1 MDKHIN
7 RLLMQFEQLLK
18 ASNREHINP
27 AIDELCIN
35 DLQPIVDLIARS
47 RASYLQHL
55 YELCKKYEGQEEH
68 PSLEEMQKLRAHR
81 LRFEELAEGSKA
93 LETSIQRG
101 YLDLKEAKTP

>member
-18 ASNREHINP
+18 TSNREHINP
-27 AIDELCIN
+27 AIDELCID
-35 DLQPIVDLIARS
+35 DLQPIINLVAKS

-55 YELCKKYEGQEEH
+55 YTLCKNYEGKEEF
-68 PSLEEMQKLRAHR
+68 PTVEEMQKLRAHR

-101 YLDLKEAKTP
+101 YLDLKEGSS

>member
-18 ASNREHINP
+18 ASNREHINS
-27 AIDELCIN
+27 AIEELCTN
-35 DLQPIVDLIARS
+35 DLQPIVDLVARS
-47 RASYLQHL
+47 RAGYLQHL
-55 YELCKKYEGQEEH
+55 YELCKSYEGKEEY
-68 PSLEEMQKLRAHR
+68 PSVEEMQKLRAHR

-101 YLDLKEAKTP
+101 YLDLKEVEA

>member
-18 ASNREHINP
+18 TSNREHINP
-27 AIDELCIN
+27 SIDELCIN
-35 DLQPIVDLIARS
+35 DLRPIVDLIARS

-55 YELCKKYEGQEEH
+55 YELCKKYEGKDEY
-68 PSLEEMQKLRAHR
+68 PSVEEMQKLRAHR

-101 YLDLKEAKTP
+101 YLDLKDGTP

>member
-18 ASNREHINP
+18 TSNREHINP
-27 AIDELCIN
+27 AIDELCID
-35 DLQPIVDLIARS
+35 DLQPIVNLVAKS

-55 YELCKKYEGQEEH
+55 YLLCKNYEDKDEF
-68 PSLEEMQKLRAHR
+68 PTVEEMQKLRAHR

-101 YLDLKEAKTP
+101 YLDLKEGSS

>member
-18 ASNREHINP
+18 TSNREHINP
-27 AIDELCIN
+27 AIDELCIA
-35 DLQPIVDLIARS
+35 DLHPIVNLVAKS

-55 YELCKKYEGQEEH
+55 YQLCKKYECREEF
-68 PSLEEMQKLRAHR
+68 PTTEEMQKLRAHR

-101 YLDLKEAKTP
+101 YLDLKEGAS